1 MCTTC
6 SECVTDVYVG
16 VKTHLC
22 NVHTLPCT
30 SAQNTCSKVHVTLT
44 AGCAHERP
52 CIYACTCMH
61 IHMGAYAPWG
71 DWPIQRAAVYIDG
84 PPFARP
90 HEGRANPSG
99 PSARGPITPCGLA
112 AGGAVFIGMRV
123 PNLTGTTALTTGWLI
138 FNFPIVL
145 IGNIIFHSQYLL
157 LLFTCHRWY
166 PHAIQPGTLTF
177 HHQPT
182 TKTQI
187 Q

>member
-1 MCTTC
+1 M
-6 SECVTDVYVG
+6 YVG

-112 AGGAVFIGMRV
+112 AGGAVFIRVRV
-123 PNLTGTTALTTGWLI
+123 PNLTCTITSHNGLVDRQLPHSYDRECHIPLSVSVTAVY
-138 FNFPIVL
+138 P
-145 IGNIIFHSQYLL
+145 SQVVPSC
-157 LLFTCHRWY
+157 T
-166 PHAIQPGTLTF
+166 
-177 HHQPT
+177 PT
-182 TKTQI
+182 SRTYC
-187 Q
+187 